1 MICNTIF
8 FKQSS
13 STAEVLQIH
22 TWLLTSVTNTL
33 LEGLKK
39 TMTQFF
45 FPLSN
50 PTIPY
55 CRNTSWYMV
64 ISPSSKNTHV
74 YLSGRSI
81 YQYCSTAHTHWTAVN
96 THTHLFV
103 NSLPMWEIGSRK
115 CFFWRYLNLTLNLTP
130 FLFLDFIHICV
141 DVSLVYKSLESQ

>member
-1 MICNTIF
+1 
-8 FKQSS
+8 
-13 STAEVLQIH
+13 
-22 TWLLTSVTNTL
+22 
-33 LEGLKK
+33 
-39 TMTQFF
+39 MTQFF

-96 THTHLFV
+96 THTCLLILYPCERLEAESVFLKVLKPHIKPHPIFVSWFYSYLCGCVSSVQVTGKSIGKRKVPLFKRQAFK
-103 NSLPMWEIGSRK
+103 LLK
-115 CFFWRYLNLTLNLTP
+115 CSVVWTTV
-130 FLFLDFIHICV
+130 FIVFIFCTF
-141 DVSLVYKSLESQ
+141 

>member
-1 MICNTIF
+1 
-8 FKQSS
+8 
-13 STAEVLQIH
+13 
-22 TWLLTSVTNTL
+22 
-33 LEGLKK
+33 
-39 TMTQFF
+39 MTQFF
-45 FPLSN
+45 SPLSN

-115 CFFWRYLNLTLNLTP
+115 CFFKPHIKPHPIFVSWFYSYLCGCVSSVQVTGKSIGKRKVP
-130 FLFLDFIHICV
+130 LFKRQAFKLLKCSVVWTTVFIVFIFCTF
-141 DVSLVYKSLESQ
+141 